1 MTIFCHGRIRTCT
14 VVAADAT
21 PPSYGSEM
29 SGAAC
34 CTWRALLCSYQ
45 HLVGPAQRVSSRDSA
60 LAAVLPRSL
69 GVSAAVPCYRPMF
82 GARRGTSACQGL
94 RAREDAP
101 NSAVVDAAAPA
112 DGGRWGAS
120 SVLGQDRRDGF
131 GIF

>member
-1 MTIFCHGRIRTCT
+1 M
-14 VVAADAT
+14 
-21 PPSYGSEM
+21 
-29 SGAAC
+29 
-34 CTWRALLCSYQ
+34 WRALLCCYQ

-69 GVSAAVPCYRPMF
+69 GMSAAYVRALV
-82 GARRGTSACQGL
+82 GGTSACQGL
-94 RAREDAP
+94 RARQDAP

-120 SVLGQDRRDGF
+120 GVLGQDRCDGF